1 MNRDDDRQNP
11 APSQTGLILFED
23 AHLLVV
29 NKPAGI
35 NTHAPAPYAGEGLY
49 DWLRHREPRWA
60 SLAILHRLDKETSG
74 VLVFGKTP
82 MANRSLLAQF
92 ENHTVRKRYVLVSER
107 GPDRDTLEAVSG
119 IARVGDRYA
128 VKPLSPS
135 SPRAQTRFRVLRRT
149 AERTWLEAEPLTGR
163 THQIRVHASAHGFP
177 ILGDSLYGGAKWAR
191 VCLHAQAITL
201 RHPET
206 QEPITFAAEP
216 DFESDP
222 WLLLRRRL
230 IDLEKTTACRLMH
243 GAADGEPGWYMD
255 QLGEHFLIQ
264 SESASIH
271 PRLLALAHSLQ
282 ARSIYYKRLERNLR
296 RVQPGEAGPQLVQ
309 GTVAPDRFLIRENGL
324 QFELSF
330 QEGYSTG
337 LFLDQ
342 RDNRRRF
349 LNNHVA
355 ADFPLFLQEPAGG
368 EVLNAFAYTCGFSV
382 CAAAGGA
389 RTVSLDLSKKY
400 LEWGRRNFVHN
411 RLDPETHDFIYGD
424 VFDWL
429 KRLARKQRRFDAVI
443 LDPPTFSQ
451 SKISGV
457 FRAES
462 DYGKL
467 LELAIPLLKK
477 QAVLFM
483 STNAVSVTPERF
495 VELAKRTAT
504 SCRRRFLAQHY
515 VPQPIDFP
523 ITRAEPSHLR
533 SLWLRLG

>member
-1 MNRDDDRQNP
+1 MRAVP
-11 APSQTGLILFED
+11 CVIFED
-23 AHLLVV
+23 EHLLVV

-119 IARVGDRYA
+119 IARLGDRYA
-128 VKPLSPS
+128 VKPLSPT

-216 DFESDP
+216 YFESDP
-222 WLLLRRRL
+222 WLLRRRRL
-230 IDLEKTTACRLMH
+230 IDWEKTTACRLMH

-255 QLGEHFLIQ
+255 QLGENFLIQ

-282 ARSIYYKRLERNLR
+282 ARSIYYKRLERNL
-296 RVQPGEAGPQLVQ
+296 
-309 GTVAPDRFLIRENGL
+309 
-324 QFELSF
+324 
-330 QEGYSTG
+330 
-337 LFLDQ
+337 
-342 RDNRRRF
+342 
-349 LNNHVA
+349 
-355 ADFPLFLQEPAGG
+355 
-368 EVLNAFAYTCGFSV
+368 
-382 CAAAGGA
+382 
-389 RTVSLDLSKKY
+389 
-400 LEWGRRNFVHN
+400 
-411 RLDPETHDFIYGD
+411 
-424 VFDWL
+424 
-429 KRLARKQRRFDAVI
+429 
-443 LDPPTFSQ
+443 
-451 SKISGV
+451 
-457 FRAES
+457 
-462 DYGKL
+462 
-467 LELAIPLLKK
+467 
-477 QAVLFM
+477 
-483 STNAVSVTPERF
+483 
-495 VELAKRTAT
+495 
-504 SCRRRFLAQHY
+504 
-515 VPQPIDFP
+515 
-523 ITRAEPSHLR
+523 
-533 SLWLRLG
+533 